1 MIVDD
6 LDIEGIPISPNE
18 ANSVL
23 VVDAYRVLSL
33 AIMFERVQSV
43 IGWNRQVLQL
53 TGRIEHPELSPATL
67 SRVAGN
73 PLGHSPPKTSSVAAS
88 RKPRIMSSFPG
99 RTYHLM
105 IRPASHAV
113 TEARPK
119 WFL

>member
-23 VVDAYRVLSL
+23 VVDPYRALSF

-53 TGRIEHPELSPATL
+53 TGRIEHPELSPSDLEQGGRKSFGAFP
-67 SRVAGN
+67 AEDK
-73 PLGHSPPKTSSVAAS
+73 LGGSVAEAADHVEFS
-88 RKPRIMSSFPG
+88 RTNVSFNDTFRKPS
-99 RTYHLM
+99 
-105 IRPASHAV
+105 
-113 TEARPK
+113 
-119 WFL
+119 